1 MSSNVSVGT
10 LVDDDGDLKIMTNNG
25 LQTISG
31 NLATISSGIQNAVLT
46 SPING
51 GAGLQWN
58 GNVNTIA
65 AAVNPDHMLEKYEF
79 NQFVVEH
86 KVQEQELMKLKE
98 TNVNYAEEIK
108 EAMAKNCAREFI
120 KKLSFSK
127 KHDPDANTHSFR
139 GRVWVF
145 TREELVNLIEDVKQ
159 GRV

>member
-1 MSSNVSVGT
+1 MTSNIAVGT
-10 LVDDDGDLKIMTNNG
+10 VVDDDGDLKIMTNNG
-25 LQTISG
+25 LQSITANTVSVGAGIS
-31 NLATISSGIQNAVLT
+31 NAVLT
-46 SPING
+46 TPNMG
-51 GAGLQWN
+51 NVWA

-65 AAVNPDHMLEKYEF
+65 AVVNPDDMLEKYEF

>member
-1 MSSNVSVGT
+1 MTNSIAVGSVI
-10 LVDDDGDLKIMTNNG
+10 DDDGDIKIMTNNG
-25 LQTISG
+25 LQALGNASG
-31 NLATISSGIQNAVLT
+31 VLAGSALNNAWITTAQSNGISSVAISAVK
-46 SPING
+46 
-51 GAGLQWN
+51 
-58 GNVNTIA
+58 
-65 AAVNPDHMLEKYEF
+65 PDDMLEKYEF

-86 KVQEQELMKLKE
+86 KVQEQELLTLKE

-127 KHDPDANTHSFR
+127 KHDPDTSTHSFR

-145 TREELVNLIEDVKQ
+145 TREELVSLIEDVKQ

>member
-1 MSSNVSVGT
+1 MTNNIAVGT
-10 LVDDDGDLKIMTNNG
+10 LVDADGDLKIMTNNG
-25 LQTISG
+25 LQTITANTVTAG
-31 NLATISSGIQNAVLT
+31 AGITNAVLT
-46 SPING
+46 TPNM
-51 GAGLQWN
+51 GAGSN
-58 GNVNTIA
+58 FGGTISS
-65 AAVNPDHMLEKYEF
+65 VNPDDMLERYEF

-108 EAMAKNCAREFI
+108 EAMAKNCARDFI

-127 KHDPDANTHSFR
+127 KHDADANTHSFR